1 MSVRPTLL
9 AVVAH
14 PDDESFG
21 FGGTLARYGWQRVRT
36 ALVVATDGAAG
47 QTSGIVPP
55 ERLAERRHR
64 ELEAAAFI
72 LGIETLF
79 HWSYPDGALSQ
90 VASDEIVPRLVRVM
104 RALRPQVV
112 LTFGPEGGGN
122 RHPDHQAIS
131 RFTLAAWEQ
140 AGDAA
145 VETPGLAPFRPP
157 KFFYITSAPS
167 VETDVPYQPA
177 TARVDISAALPVK
190 RAAFYAHRTQRG
202 DRPYY
207 EAHQRVQGPYEWY
220 HEVTRAPSGG
230 PLDDDLFVGL
240 DVSPPEPP
248 ITFLVEERHDDQ
260 G

>member
-1 MSVRPTLL
+1 MSARPTLL

-36 ALVVATDGAAG
+36 VLVVATDGAAG
-47 QTSGIVPP
+47 QTGGIVPP

-72 LGIETLF
+72 LGVETLF
-79 HWSYPDGALSQ
+79 HWSYPDSALAE
-90 VASDEIVPRLVRVM
+90 VPAEEIVPRLVRVM
-104 RALRPQVV
+104 RAVRPHVV

-131 RFTLAAWEQ
+131 RFTLAAWQQ
-140 AGDAA
+140 AGDAT
-145 VETPGLAPFRPP
+145 VETPGLQPFRPP
-157 KFFYITSAPS
+157 KLFYITSAPS
-167 VETDVPYQPA
+167 AVGDVPYQPA

-202 DRPYY
+202 DRAYY
-207 EAHQRVQGPYEWY
+207 EAYQQAQGPYEWY
-220 HEVTRAPSGG
+220 HEVTRPLSNGS
-230 PLDDDLFVGL
+230 LDDDLFRGL

-248 ITFLVEERHDDQ
+248 ITFL
-260 G
+260 GGKP